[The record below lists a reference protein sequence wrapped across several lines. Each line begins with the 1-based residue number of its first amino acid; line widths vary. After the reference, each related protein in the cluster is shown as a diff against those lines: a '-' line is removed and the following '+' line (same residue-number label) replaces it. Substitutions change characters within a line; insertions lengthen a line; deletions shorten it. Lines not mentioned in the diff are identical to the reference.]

1 MTAMTVAGSV
11 LRTSLAVGQTTV
23 QIASNVSGVPL
34 LNVAAAILN
43 EIAQACDQ
51 VIINK
56 VSILLGHC
64 IQIKSQ
70 SEI

>member
-11 LRTSLAVGQTTV
+11 LRTSLAVGQTAV
-23 QIASNVSGVPL
+23 QIASNVSGAPL

-56 VSILLGHC
+56 VGILMR
-64 IQIKSQ
+64 SFM
-70 SEI
+70 